1 MLVDIRLAVAG
12 LIYRQIAPV
21 PQRARAAAGVLA
33 AEFRTHA
40 RVDAV
45 VLVVPTAVVEA
56 DAAVEL
62 LFAVRPVQRRAV
74 VHVAGC
80 GLHVLQELVTRVQVS
95 AVKLLVWTRVA
106 LEALLVEAGER
117 RVRVG
122 RRVVDR
128 AAVERHWV
136 VERSVV
142 VETVHYRRPR

>member
-33 AEFRTHA
+33 AEFRAHT

-45 VLVVPTAVVEA
+45 MFVVSTAVVEA

-62 LFAVRPVQRRAV
+62 LFAVRPVQRCTV

-80 GLHVLQELVTRVQVS
+80 GLHVLQKLVTRVQVS
-95 AVKLLVWTRVA
+95 AVKLLVWTRVS

-122 RRVVDR
+122 RRVVDG
-128 AAVERHWV
+128 AAVERHRV

-142 VETVHYRRPR
+142 VKAVHYRGPR

>member
-1 MLVDIRLAVAG
+1 M
-12 LIYRQIAPV
+12 
-21 PQRARAAAGVLA
+21 
-33 AEFRTHA
+33 F
-40 RVDAV
+40 
-45 VLVVPTAVVEA
+45 VVPTAVVKA

-136 VERSVV
+136 VERSLVV
-142 VETVHYRRPR
+142 KAIHYRRPR